1 MRARDFLVV
10 EASVFKKEKNQY
22 VPGYRMAISTKSGG
36 KSVDAVKAQVPGF
49 ETTEE
54 LIIVPPGTKATYQV
68 QLSKA
73 GDSSFKL
80 KRPNGEVIELLG
92 TENAIESSLNGIGPA
107 INKDAPGQIKMPNK
121 GDTAEALLGAA
132 MFAKVLKRTGKNIGD
147 VTTDDVWEIFDTMK
161 PVSNDDYYTTAKDLG
176 GATDKI
182 WFRLKVKGFVKMA
195 LANPD
200 LRKKLT
206 AWLMSPVNY
215 VNSEEG
221 TNYANEFYKNGQPD
235 ELGII
240 SDGLSAQSEKKTD
253 VFTYV
258 RDPVNG
264 KVAKELL
271 PVSLKAGAEQ
281 FAQHSGSS
289 WKAMEDLFGKLG
301 INFSVQQEVNIKQ
314 DYENMQTK
322 KEQIAAASH
331 VYKIAEGLINDQ
343 FKTPRD
349 EAKFIK
355 QVASA
360 IRFWAT
366 NNDDNVRL
374 VAFGNRG
381 HFEVLRFDKLVP
393 MMQKMQLRAT
403 FLSGDN
409 PKLHIKDQVTGQL
422 LLQIR
427 TYIQQGKKG
436 PYQRNV
442 IEKGPLI
449 STIANAIEKQSINQ
463 PQQPPA
469 PVAKPQP
476 AQEKPVTPTKPL
488 GTTAQKPAKLPT
500 KAKVQQEPA
509 PVGSQMGAEPENTAI

>member
-22 VPGYRMAISTKSGG
+22 VPGYRMAISTKGGG
-36 KSVDAVKAQVPGF
+36 KSVDAVKAQIPDF
-49 ETTEE
+49 EPTEE
-54 LIIVPPGTKATYQV
+54 LIIVPPETKSNYQI

-73 GDSSFKL
+73 GNSSFKL
-80 KRPNGEVIELLG
+80 KRSNGEIIELLG

-107 INKDAPGQIKMPNK
+107 VDPTAPDQVKMPNK

-132 MFAKVLKRTGKNIGD
+132 MFAKVLKRNEKSIGD
-147 VTTDDVWEIFDTMK
+147 VTTDDVWRIFDTMK

-176 GATDKI
+176 GATDKV

-195 LANPD
+195 LSNPA

-206 AWLMSPVNY
+206 AWLLSPVNY
-215 VNSEEG
+215 VNSNEG
-221 TNYANEFYKNGQPD
+221 TNYANEFYKNGKPD

-258 RDPVNG
+258 RDPATG

-289 WKAMEDLFGKLG
+289 WKAMEDLFGKMG
-301 INFSVQQEVNIKQ
+301 INFSAQQQGSIQ
-314 DYENMQTK
+314 RDYESMQTK

-331 VYKIAEGLINDQ
+331 VYKVAEGLINNQ

-366 NNDDNVRL
+366 NDDDNVRL

-381 HFEVLRFDKLVP
+381 HFEVLRFDQLVP
-393 MMQKMQLRAT
+393 MMKKMQLRAT
-403 FLSGDN
+403 FLPGDN

-449 STIANAIEKQSINQ
+449 STIADAIEKQPIAQ

-469 PVAKPQP
+469 PVSKPQ
-476 AQEKPVTPTKPL
+476 ATQTKPVAPVKPL

-500 KAKVQQEPA
+500 KAKIQQEPA

>member
-1 MRARDFLVV
+1 MRARDFLIK
-10 EASVFKKEKNQY
+10 EASVFKKINNQY

-36 KSVDAVKAQVPGF
+36 KAVKAVQNVIKGF
-49 ETTEE
+49 EPTEE
-54 LIIVPPGTKATYQV
+54 LVIVPNTASTTFTV
-68 QLSKA
+68 RLSKA
-73 GDSSFKL
+73 GDSIFKL
-80 KRPNGEVIELLG
+80 KRSNGEIIELQG
-92 TENAIESSLNGIGPA
+92 TENEIESSLNGIGPA
-107 INKDAPGQIKMPNK
+107 IDPTAPGKLKMPNK
-121 GDTAEALLGAA
+121 GDTAEALLGAS
-132 MFAKVLKRTGKNIGD
+132 MFAKVLKRDERGIGEID
-147 VTTDDVWEIFDTMK
+147 TSDVWRIIDTMK

-176 GATDKI
+176 GATDKV

-195 LANPD
+195 LTNPA

-206 AWLMSPVNY
+206 AWLESPVNY

-221 TNYANEFYKNGQPD
+221 TDYANEFYKNGKPD

-258 RDPVNG
+258 RDPVSG
-264 KVAKELL
+264 QVAKELL

-289 WKAMEDLFGKLG
+289 WKAMEDMFGKMG
-301 INFSVQQEVNIKQ
+301 IVFPINDEENIKQ
-314 DYENMQTK
+314 DYESLQSK
-322 KEQIAAASH
+322 KEHVIAASK
-331 VYKIAEGLINDQ
+331 VYQTAENIINNQ
-343 FKTPRD
+343 FKTPQD

-355 QVASA
+355 NVASA

-366 NNDDNVRL
+366 SNNDNVRL

-393 MMQKMQLRAT
+393 MMKKMQLRAT
-403 FLSGDN
+403 FISGEN

-427 TYIQQGKKG
+427 TYVQQGKKG
-436 PYQRNV
+436 LYQRNV

-449 STIANAIEKQSINQ
+449 STIANAIAKDVSKEKQQ
-463 PQQPPA
+463 A
-469 PVAKPQP
+469 QP
-476 AQEKPVTPTKPL
+476 ANDASTQQGSPELTQTPVKL
-488 GTTAQKPAKLPT
+488 GPPNAQPGKLPT
-500 KAKVQQEPA
+500 KAKIT
-509 PVGSQMGAEPENTAI
+509 PVKPISSTPTSDEDPIKV